1 MAVFDVF
8 NGDADGLCALQQ
20 LRLSAPCESR
30 LVTGVKRDIA
40 LLERVDAVPG
50 DQVTVFDISLDKNR
64 EALEGLLAR
73 GVSVRWFD
81 HHFAG
86 EIPEHPLL
94 DVHIET
100 LPDKGTSL
108 LVDDCLGGAYRAWA
122 VVGTFGDNFDAR
134 ARRAAKPLD
143 LAEPDLAL
151 LRELGILLNYN
162 GYGAMVEDLHVA
174 PDELFRRIA
183 PHANPL
189 AFIHEDETI
198 ATLRDGYQADMQRAR
213 SVSPEIETDRHF
225 VVILPAEQW
234 ARRVSGVY
242 ANELAQSAPDRAHAM
257 LTRLNDGGYVVS
269 VRAPLSKP
277 FGADTL
283 CRRFPTGGGRN
294 AAAGINR
301 LAESGLARFVDAFV
315 SSVA

>member
-50 DQVTVFDISLDKNR
+50 DQVTVLDISLDKNR
-64 EALEGLLAR
+64 EALVGLLAR

-122 VVGTFGDNFDAR
+122 VVGR
-134 ARRAAKPLD
+134 V
-143 LAEPDLAL
+143 
-151 LRELGILLNYN
+151 REANRP
-162 GYGAMVEDLHVA
+162 V
-174 PDELFRRIA
+174 DE
-183 PHANPL
+183 
-189 AFIHEDETI
+189 
-198 ATLRDGYQADMQRAR
+198 
-213 SVSPEIETDRHF
+213 
-225 VVILPAEQW
+225 
-234 ARRVSGVY
+234 
-242 ANELAQSAPDRAHAM
+242 
-257 LTRLNDGGYVVS
+257 
-269 VRAPLSKP
+269 
-277 FGADTL
+277 
-283 CRRFPTGGGRN
+283 
-294 AAAGINR
+294 
-301 LAESGLARFVDAFV
+301 
-315 SSVA
+315 